1 MAKILTTDIQKRF
14 NDIDSFW
21 HVNNVAQ
28 QMYFD
33 LAKTEFYREVMGID
47 GTFDALR
54 VITVSTH
61 TEYRGQVRMND
72 DVRIETTVEKVGNK
86 SMTIYQRLMCGGECR
101 TESTS
106 VMVAFDYKRQC
117 SVEIPGSWREKLK

>member
-1 MAKILTTDIQKRF
+1 MAKTIITPIQKRF

-33 LAKTEFYREVMGID
+33 LAKTEYYRQVMKVD

-54 VITVSTH
+54 AITVSTH
-61 TEYRGQVRMND
+61 TDFRGQVRMDD
-72 DVRIETTVEKVGNK
+72 DVRIETTVSRVGNK
-86 SMTIYQRLMCGGECR
+86 SMTIYQRLLCGEECR

-106 VMVAFDYKRQC
+106 VMVAFDYQRQC
-117 SVEIPGSWREKLK
+117 SVEIPESWREKLL

>member
-1 MAKILTTDIQKRF
+1 MAKTIITPIQKRF

-33 LAKTEFYREVMGID
+33 LAKTEYYRQVMKVD

-61 TEYRGQVRMND
+61 TDFRGQVRMDD
-72 DVRIETTVEKVGNK
+72 DVRIETTVSRVGNK
-86 SMTIYQRLMCGGECR
+86 SMTIHQRLLCGQECR
-101 TESTS
+101 TESSS

-117 SVEIPGSWREKLK
+117 SVEIPESWREKLL